1 MSATRITGGR
11 CAIGTGAE
19 VSNVSVPC
27 RPVKL
32 CEYLF

>member
-1 MSATRITGGR
+1 MTVPLRHDRRCVIGWGGK
-11 CAIGTGAE
+11 